1 MQRCPPVGS
10 PGRQGTEQHALHTC
24 KRDASARP
32 RTHASHCCPRR
43 APLVLEGTKHSLQ
56 AIPAHLPS
64 SCHSFKVFSKSVE
77 KVYHFNSFLNVRRSK
92 PSFAAVPAGSTCFW
106 VPSRP
111 CLGDKA
117 WRVPAGG
124 RKSTLTTW
132 RQVGVLPPLRC
143 AEGVTGA
150 LSFVQRAAPQGGH
163 TRDTHPTNEGCLG

>member
-1 MQRCPPVGS
+1 MQRCPPAGS
-10 PGRQGTEQHALHTC
+10 PGRRGTEQHALHTR

-64 SCHSFKVFSKSVE
+64 SCHSFKVFRKSVE

-124 RKSTLTTW
+124 KQSTLTTW
-132 RQVGVLPPLRC
+132 RQVGVLTSPALCQGCDRSPQFCSEGSPTRWAYSGHPP
-143 AEGVTGA
+143 
-150 LSFVQRAAPQGGH
+150 H
-163 TRDTHPTNEGCLG
+163 K